1 MWLLNQIDQTCC
13 ILRNLTTVHSQYTR
27 VYGQKRFFC
36 EHVRWER
43 VFQCISICIFLLWAF
58 FHVWRSFAFL
68 FDISFILFFYFFFS
82 FILKIVLFTLSS
94 CLLFFPLLS
103 FFFFLFYSSS
113 SFLAFSLS
121 LCSSFC
127 FSPTSWLIR
136 DIGPLFISSKI
147 LI

>member
-103 FFFFLFYSSS
+103 FFFPFL
-113 SFLAFSLS
+113 LILLLLS
-121 LCSSFC
+121 LLFV
-127 FSPTSWLIR
+127 
-136 DIGPLFISSKI
+136 PLLF
-147 LI
+147 LLLFPNFLTY